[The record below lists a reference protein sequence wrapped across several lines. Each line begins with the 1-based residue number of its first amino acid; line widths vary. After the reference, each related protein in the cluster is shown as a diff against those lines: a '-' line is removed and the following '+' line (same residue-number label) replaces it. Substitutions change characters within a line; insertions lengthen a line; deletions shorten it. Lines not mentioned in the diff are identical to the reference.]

1 MPINRDELSKE
12 MVMAAM
18 QCKDAD
24 ELIALAKTDGYDITK
39 EEAEA
44 FLAELDDVELDDK
57 TLKNVAGGDSCY
69 GEDNECRFHDPGA
82 TPWRGKV

>member
-44 FLAELDDVELDDK
+44 YLAELDDFELDADR
-57 TLKNVAGGDSCY
+57 LKAVAGGSYDKTNDYASKCPLY
-69 GEDNECRFHDPGA
+69 GQR
-82 TPWRGKV
+82 